1 MSRSNQTVTVVIP
14 TKNEERTIEQMI
26 DSVKAYAEEIIVVDG
41 RSTDNTLDIAQQA
54 GAGILVDQGR
64 GKGNGLRMALAEAR
78 GEIVVFIDADGSHDA
93 KDIPRLVK
101 PIADGRADLV
111 IGSRM
116 LGGSDEFHG
125 DMSNWVRTV
134 GSGILTLAINY
145 RWGVRLT
152 DCENGFRA
160 VSCKVAQ
167 SLNLKSN
174 GFEIEQEMVM
184 KALKKGYRVAEVPS
198 HEYPRIFGKSRIQ
211 IWKVWHRFLWSL
223 IRNLF

>member
-1 MSRSNQTVTVVIP
+1 MEVTAVIP
-14 TKNEERTIEQMI
+14 TKNEEKTIAQIIE
-26 DSVKAYAEEIIVVDG
+26 SVRPYADEVVVVDG
-41 RSTDNTLDIAQQA
+41 RSEDNTLKIAQEA
-54 GAGILVDQGR
+54 GVQTMVDQGR
-64 GKGNGLRMALAEAR
+64 GKGNGIRTAIEKASGDIL
-78 GEIVVFIDADGSHDA
+78 VFIDADGSHETEDTL
-93 KDIPRLVK
+93 KLVK
-101 PIADGRADLV
+101 PIAEGKADLV

-125 DMSNWVRTV
+125 DISNWVRTV
-134 GSGILTLAINY
+134 GSGILTLVINY

-160 VSCKVAQ
+160 INHQVAR

-184 KALKKGYRVAEVPS
+184 KALKKGYRVVEVPS
-198 HEYPRIFGKSRIQ
+198 HEYPRLFGKSRINV
-211 IWKVWHRFLWSL
+211 WKVWHRFLWSL

>member
-26 DSVKAYAEEIIVVDG
+26 DSVKAYAEEILVVDG
-41 RSTDNTLDIAQQA
+41 RSTDNTLNIAKQA

-78 GEIVVFIDADGSHDA
+78 SEIVVFIDADGSHDA
-93 KDIPRLVK
+93 KDIPELVK

-134 GSGILTLAINY
+134 GSGVLTLVINY

-160 VSCKVAQ
+160 VSRKVAQ